1 MAELREKYG
10 SQVESIELVEGSGGV
25 FDVEFDGALVYS
37 KAERGR
43 FPQYAEIPML
53 VDMKRLSE

>member
-10 SQVESIELVEGSGGV
+10 SQIAEIELVEGSGGV
-25 FDVEFDGALVYS
+25 FEVMCDGSLVYS
-37 KAERGR
+37 KAETGR

-53 VDMKRLSE
+53 IDMKRLSE